1 MLITL
6 KNKPYRGEYADLRL
20 KYAQLETSR
29 HTLHQLYIKQLLATV
44 SLQVENTNLENWCQ
58 FYKQVDKDHRHLYG
72 A

>member
-1 MLITL
+1 MPITL
-6 KNKPYRGEYADLRL
+6 KNKPYRGAYADLHQ
-20 KYAQLETSR
+20 KYAQLKTDR
-29 HTLHQLYIKQLLATV
+29 KTLHALYIKQLLATA